1 MRTVE
6 IQLYFSFTA
15 QLCAA
20 MRVLKEVAQ
29 LGLIPGMRSV
39 SLWVK
44 LQNTNSCALWGSSQL
59 SVFSIHAG
67 RRSASLLSSAVSVW
81 QRLECAVFQPD
92 LCCCRDGGCA
102 CSSQSVR

>member
-44 LQNTNSCALWGSSQL
+44 LQNTKQLCSVGLLPTQRFLHTGLSWEEKCFAAVLSCICVAEVGMCCFPTRL
-59 SVFSIHAG
+59 V
-67 RRSASLLSSAVSVW
+67 LL
-81 QRLECAVFQPD
+81 
-92 LCCCRDGGCA
+92 
-102 CSSQSVR
+102 